1 MSRSRALHVLGQFH
15 QFVHRDRLL
24 VAREVVILRQE
35 EHACSTRSAKSVN
48 ERAFVARFETRAVRS
63 PSRRIARTRT
73 VTLLPLAHRH
83 ARTVPEPLR
92 DFRLLIVVVPAR
104 AQRRPERVLVFR
116 QTLNHDRRHA
126 LIHAKVRPAPARVLF
141 RKLSHHLQVLLRGC
155 SRLNARVPSSV
166 AARPAR
172 VPRALAR
179 SSSRRRAALARR
191 PRARRGGDRRARE
204 RSIVRRD
211 RSRASRAPARRRV
224 VARDVVARDLST
236 TRAAASIASSRA
248 HLRSRASPWRR
259 VVARAR
265 VGAVVTRVGAVVR
278 ASVVANI
285 VVVAEVRTRD
295 ATERTNEPSRP
306 TRSIDR
312 SVDRSVSKSNPTASM
327 EFRTTRDGGY
337 GRRARERGAA
347 RESGIGDGRA
357 RARCGVRSR
366 AVTRRDRRR
375 CRY

>member
-179 SSSRRRAALARR
+179 SSSRAPR
-191 PRARRGGDRRARE
+191 PSRVDRSLDGGDRRARD
-204 RSIVRRD
+204 RSIDVAIV
-211 RSRASRAPARRRV
+211 RASRAPSRRLV
-224 VARDVVARDLST
+224 VANDVVARDLST
-236 TRAAASIASSRA
+236 TRGRVDRVVARA
-248 HLRSRASPWRR
+248 PALAR
-259 VVARAR
+259 VTVETRVARAR
-265 VGAVVTRVGAVVR
+265 VGAIVTRVGAIVR
-278 ASVVANI
+278 ACVVANI
-285 VVVAEVRTRD
+285 VVVAECGR
-295 ATERTNEPSRP
+295 ARP
-306 TRSIDR
+306 TSNVSSIVSIDR
-312 SVDRSVSKSNPTASM
+312 SIGRSIGFEIETDRVDGIS
-327 EFRTTRDGGY
+327 TRATGGT
-337 GRRARERGAA
+337 GGARGSAARRAN
-347 RESGIGDGRA
+347 RESGTGA
-357 RARCGVRSR
+357 RARDE
-366 AVTRRDRRR
+366 A
-375 CRY
+375 